1 MTTPTR
7 VALLGAAF
15 IAFTTT
21 AARSQGAP
29 RTAEDSV
36 RAAELDRKRALLSAD
51 TVLLSRLTGSEFY
64 EVNRLGLIRTRATNM
79 QEISSG
85 ALKLQS
91 VNYDSLLV
99 RIYDNVAI
107 LTGIADNTA
116 NSAACR
122 SPARSDTRASSF
134 DATVA
139 GKQSPCSTRRC
150 SKHKTKTPACLA
162 GASS

>member
-1 MTTPTR
+1 MTRPTT

-15 IAFTTT
+15 IAFTT
-21 AARSQGAP
+21 AVAQSQGAP

-36 RAAELDRKRALLSAD
+36 RTAELDRKRALLSAD

-64 EVNRLGLIRTRATNM
+64 EVNRLGLIRTRAMNM

-107 LTGIADNTA
+107 LTGIADNTGEF
-116 NSAACR
+116 R
-122 SPARSDTRASSF
+122 GMPF
-134 DATVA
+134 A
-139 GKQSPCSTRRC
+139 GKIRYTRIFVRRDGRWQAIAMQ
-150 SKHKTKTPACLA
+150 HTPMQ
-162 GASS
+162 

>member
-1 MTTPTR
+1 MTRPTR
-7 VALLGAAF
+7 VALLGAAL

-21 AARSQGAP
+21 TAQSQGAP

-64 EVNRLGLIRTRATNM
+64 EVNRFGLIRTRAMNM

-99 RIYDNVAI
+99 RVYDNVAI
-107 LTGIADNTA
+107 LTGIADNTGEF
-116 NSAACR
+116 R
-122 SPARSDTRASSF
+122 GMPF
-134 DATVA
+134 A
-139 GKQSPCSTRRC
+139 GKIRYTRIFVRRDGRWQAIAMQ
-150 SKHKTKTPACLA
+150 HTPMQ
-162 GASS
+162 